1 MKLPGSW
8 RRWTAEKPELL
19 YPFSPLVLWRGC
31 FATEM
36 DHTRYHK
43 KELPRAGTLL
53 KHSLPTMNFV
63 VYLVNSGL
71 IPRFLFELSLIY
83 TTQHSSFFTNSSHYP
98 NHTNHSALWVSP
110 STCKW
115 AKITQRCLAWMCQ
128 KDYSRPF
135 HNLSFHRSANT
146 SLCLEAA
153 MALLPSLFLP
163 HLLGKEMVI
172 NAFYISSGCFA
183 RMGRRR

>member
-1 MKLPGSW
+1 
-8 RRWTAEKPELL
+8 
-19 YPFSPLVLWRGC
+19 
-31 FATEM
+31 M

-153 MALLPSLFLP
+153 MPLSLLFFSPTWWEGKWWLMHFTFHLAVLLAWEEEARQAGAMSPPALQGATATTATACPATTKSNILS
-163 HLLGKEMVI
+163 H
-172 NAFYISSGCFA
+172 
-183 RMGRRR
+183 

>member
-19 YPFSPLVLWRGC
+19 YPFSPTVLWRGC

-83 TTQHSSFFTNSSHYP
+83 TTQHSSFLQTAL
-98 NHTNHSALWVSP
+98 TTLITQIILRCGSALQPANGPKSHKDVWHGCARRTIQDHFTTSVF
-110 STCKW
+110 
-115 AKITQRCLAWMCQ
+115 IDLQTQACALKLPCLF
-128 KDYSRPF
+128 PF
-135 HNLSFHRSANT
+135 SF
-146 SLCLEAA
+146 SLPLD
-153 MALLPSLFLP
+153 
-163 HLLGKEMVI
+163 GKG
-172 NAFYISSGCFA
+172 NGD
-183 RMGRRR
+183 